1 MTGRG
6 GSDDAQGDPVHEAV
20 VGLLGG
26 HLHDEG
32 VLITVVTDDVV
43 VDLHEDSAW
52 KEESRVKSRGRN
64 LISRWT

>member
-1 MTGRG
+1 M
-6 GSDDAQGDPVHEAV
+6 HEAV